1 MRVPLVASVL
11 VFAASTA
18 HAAATPVTVVM
29 DRAGMTLDDGTQI
42 PAYGGSTKRWNQVVA
57 CVQNHFK
64 PFNVDIVETAP
75 ADRPVIR
82 ALVGG
87 TPDLIGL
94 EDETTTGLSP
104 YNGGVIPSSLVY
116 VFSQTI
122 GESNVGWI
130 CATAAHEIG
139 HSLGLDHSNTCGD
152 LMSYHG
158 EECGAPTFKTSSGP
172 CGEYEDRSC
181 ANGSETQSSF
191 NDIAAN
197 VGLRG
202 QSPAEPIVADDEI
215 FDPADPDVPWTTG
228 NEDLDEEVATPY
240 DDEFLDGGDDAD
252 EDVSSDEDVFSDED
266 VSSDEDISTPYDVDA
281 YESDALNAPVQRT
294 EPDTGRAGCGGSEH
308 QTRARS
314 EGRAR
319 GEGRMREGRAGGE
332 SRWRDGGRERARG
345 NGARRSRR

>member
-1 MRVPLVASVL
+1 MRIPLLASVL

-29 DRAGMTLDDGTQI
+29 DRGGMTLEDGTQI

-57 CVQNHFK
+57 CVQAHFK

-104 YNGGVIPSSLVY
+104 YNGEVIPSSLVY

-122 GESNVGWI
+122 GESNVDWI

-139 HSLGLDHSNTCGD
+139 HSLGLDHSNICGD
-152 LMSYHG
+152 IMSYHG
-158 EECGAPTFKTSSGP
+158 EECGRPTFKTTSGP
-172 CGEYEDRSC
+172 CGEYEDRTC
-181 ANGSETQSSF
+181 ANGSDTQSSF
-191 NDIAAN
+191 HGIAAN

-202 QSPAEPIVADDEI
+202 ESPIEPIEADDEI

-228 NEDLDEEVATPY
+228 NDDLEEEQWTPY
-240 DDEFLDGGDDAD
+240 DDDESLDSDDFAD
-252 EDVSSDEDVFSDED
+252 EDIE
-266 VSSDEDISTPYDVDA
+266 TPYDLDVD
-281 YESDALNAPVQRT
+281 EPDATNAPT
-294 EPDTGRAGCGGSEH
+294 EQEVGRASCGGREH
-308 QTRARS
+308 EQVRS
-314 EGRAR
+314 HGRGWSR
-319 GEGRMREGRAGGE
+319 GEGRTRDGRA
-332 SRWRDGGRERARG
+332 RHPRH
-345 NGARRSRR
+345 